1 MELVKLHIDG
11 KRVIADN
18 RMTILEVAREN
29 GITSIPT
36 LCHDGRLEPFAS

>member
-18 RMTILEVAREN
+18 RMTILEVAREFDLLTTEAEAIL
-29 GITSIPT
+29 G
-36 LCHDGRLEPFAS
+36 LDF